1 MVEKVLQ
8 KLDLKLQTSN
18 YNHAL
23 RLIIFLADL
32 VNCHVITPSSFILF
46 IEEIIVAAL
55 EQNIPQVRSDW
66 FIYAVLRCLPYVG
79 RELYEKESKTL
90 GNIINQIGKYIAQR
104 NKHHV
109 RMLQVWRESPHEQ
122 EEYLDCLW
130 AQIRKLQADSWKE
143 THLKRYYVA
152 FDGTLAGAVQHN
164 ISNFSAP
171 AHSPDNVY
179 PLPSVVFR
187 LFDYAD
193 CPDEG
198 PLLPGAHSIERF
210 LVEEDLQW
218 IIEQNI
224 WNKKECA
231 MELFGYRKRHNIPIS
246 YATLEVIFS
255 QLFRLPEPP
264 TRPLFYG
271 SLIIELCKFEKTMPQ
286 VVAQAA
292 ELLYQRIDTMQFS
305 LIDQF
310 VDWFSF
316 HLSNFDYRWSWSDW
330 SDCLNYDS
338 LHRRQFF
345 MREVAEKC
353 MRLSYHQRML
363 TFMPASFHSILPEK
377 PEILY
382 YLGDGGQ
389 ANASLAAR
397 LNDAFQER
405 TPPDKMTEMLKKI
418 ATNGNRRS
426 VVLST
431 FIAVL
436 LNTSHKTISF
446 SFSALTKYF
455 ATLKEMIGNSDGLQ
469 LTVLRTIYRVWI
481 RSHQMVLVIVNKMIN
496 MTLLEPKVVVEWI
509 LSDEMSPEFTK
520 MWTWELLNTAF
531 DYVGY
536 QLYHVHQKVQ
546 SLQVEANRRED
557 NRECSCSCSNSDSE
571 ESSLEECMKGSD
583 NGKEKVEQELLT
595 IENDIEW
602 LRETLKNL
610 LLSIVRKF
618 IVKLTQHVAMRDSK
632 KTSVDA
638 NSYVYIVERFNGF
651 FMKNWKYIFEFKVA
665 LEEELCKSHL
675 VDAQIMGTYEKFL
688 ALRS

>member
-8 KLDLKLQTSN
+8 KLHLKLQTSN
-18 YNHAL
+18 YSHAL
-23 RLIIFLADL
+23 RLVIFLSDL
-32 VNCHVITPSSFILF
+32 VNCHVITPSSFIHF
-46 IEEIIVAAL
+46 IEGIIETAF
-55 EQNIPQVRSDW
+55 EESIPQVRSDW

-79 RELYEKESKTL
+79 RELYENESRTL
-90 GNIINQIGKYIAQR
+90 EKIITQIGKYIAQR

-109 RMLQVWRESPHEQ
+109 KMLQAWRESPHEQ

-130 AQIRKLQADSWKE
+130 AQIGKLQADSWKE

-152 FDGTLAGAVQHN
+152 FDGTLAGAMQHDM
-164 ISNFSAP
+164 SDFSVP
-171 AHSPDNVY
+171 AHSPENVY
-179 PLPSVVFR
+179 PLPSVIFR

-210 LVEEDLQW
+210 LVEEDLHW

-224 WNKKECA
+224 WNKKQCA
-231 MELFGYRKRHNIPIS
+231 MELFAYRKRHNVPIS

-271 SLIIELCKFEKTMPQ
+271 SLIIELCKLEKTMPQ

-330 SDCLNYDS
+330 SDCLNCDT

-363 TFMPASFHSILPEK
+363 TFVPASFHSILPEK

-397 LNDAFQER
+397 LNEAFQER
-405 TPPDKMTEMLKKI
+405 TPPDKMTEMLKRI
-418 ATNGNRRS
+418 ATSGSRRS

-431 FIAVL
+431 FVAVL
-436 LNTSHKTISF
+436 LNASHKTISF

-455 ATLKEMIGNSDGLQ
+455 ATLKEMIGNSDALQ
-469 LTVLRTIYRVWI
+469 LTVLRTVYRVWI

-509 LSDEMSPEFTK
+509 LSDEMNPEFAK
-520 MWTWELLNTAF
+520 MWTWELLNAAF

-536 QLYHVHQKVQ
+536 QLCHVHQNAHRLK
-546 SLQVEANRRED
+546 VEADTGED
-557 NRECSCSCSNSDSE
+557 SSECSCSCSNSDSE
-571 ESSLEECMKGSD
+571 ESSLEERMKGGD
-583 NGKEKVEQELLT
+583 NGKEKVEQELVT
-595 IENDIEW
+595 IENEIKW

-632 KTSVDA
+632 KTSIDA
-638 NSYVYIVERFNGF
+638 NSYVYIVDRFSGF
-651 FMKNWKYIFEFKVA
+651 LMKNWKYIFEFKVA
-665 LEEELCKSHL
+665 LEEELCKSHP
-675 VDAQIMGTYEKFL
+675 VDAQVIGTYEKFL
-688 ALRS
+688 ALKS